1 MPISPARSEH
11 LLFATQPGI
20 TPMNTV
26 APSTVYRRPADLN
39 PSGAAPGARAQL
51 LSKTNGRSTYALV
64 LARDDEVA
72 TALMDF
78 ASSHDIAAAHF
89 TAIGALCGVKLAWY
103 DLERKAYK
111 IISADGQVEA
121 LSLLGDVG
129 LANGKPAVHC
139 HTIVGLEDGT
149 VRGGHLVEATASPT
163 PEIMITVE
171 PGVLKKQFDACS
183 GLTLLR
189 PGS

>member
-1 MPISPARSEH
+1 
-11 LLFATQPGI
+11 
-20 TPMNTV
+20 MNTV
-26 APSTVYRRPADLN
+26 APSTVYRRPADLVTN
-39 PSGAAPGARAQL
+39 GTAPGARAQL
-51 LSKTNGRSTYALV
+51 LSEINGRSTYALV

-78 ASSHDIAAAHF
+78 ASSHHIAAAHF
-89 TAIGALCGVKLAWY
+89 TAIGALRGVKLAWY

-111 IISADGQVEA
+111 IISVDGQVEA

-129 LANGKPAVHC
+129 LANGKPAIHC
-139 HTIVGLEDGT
+139 HMTVGLEDGT
-149 VRGGHLVEATASPT
+149 VRGGHLLEATASPT
-163 PEIMITVE
+163 LEIMITVE